1 MKEAPLS
8 RGGFSCFSDTP
19 HREGTGGGSV
29 FTGCSG
35 GPSFGP
41 SGFSSGTWNLV
52 WNFGI

>member
-1 MKEAPLS
+1 MKEAPLF

-19 HREGTGGGSV
+19 FGNVPGGGSV